1 VDKYTTICNILQA
14 GVAAMETIENLK
26 LEDTPK
32 DVSALV
38 KILSH
43 KLTTTELK
51 QDTETIENQI
61 EHLNQKIDHLT
72 KTLTNTNQIQ
82 NAATHQ
88 HRKHLPHSTHNTPR
102 KQQNPQNP
110 LAQHHHSRLTI
121 IFKSPPPISD
131 HNESARI
138 LTNVNNSLTL
148 AKLDVRI
155 AGVTWSLAGNCILL
169 TREGHS
175 ATDLKPHALSI
186 SQFLTKNPSII
197 KDISEEKP

>member
-1 VDKYTTICNILQA
+1 V

-26 LEDTPK
+26 PEDTPK
-32 DVSALV
+32 DVTALV

-51 QDTETIENQI
+51 QDTKTIVNQI

-72 KTLTNTNQIQ
+72 KTLTNPNQIQ
-82 NAATHQ
+82 NAAIHQ

-110 LAQHHHSRLTI
+110 LARHHHSRLTI
-121 IFKSPPPISD
+121 IFKSPPPISER
-131 HNESARI
+131 NESARI
-138 LTNVNNSLTL
+138 LMNVNNSLTL
-148 AKLDVRI
+148 SKLDVRI
-155 AGVTWSLAGNCILL
+155 AGVSWSLAGNCILL

-175 ATDLKPHALSI
+175 ATDLKPHALPI
-186 SQFLTKNPSII
+186 SHFLTKNPSII
-197 KDISEEKP
+197 KDISEDKPWP